1 MSQSSFSRA
10 AAAAVVVTLLAAP
23 ASRIG
28 LAQDANPFAG
38 FDTFV
43 EGVMKEWFVPGLAV
57 GAVKD
62 GRVVLAKGYGYRDVD
77 KRLPV
82 TSRTL
87 MPIGSNTKSFTATIM
102 GMLSDEKK
110 LEWDKPIRTYL
121 PDFELHDD
129 VATRLMT
136 PLDLVTHR
144 SGLPRHDAVW
154 EDATLTRQDI
164 YDRLR
169 YLEPTAT
176 FRQRYQYNNLV
187 FTTAGYLVERITKQ
201 SWDELVRQRIFTPLG
216 MTSSNTSVRDLPKS
230 ADYSEP
236 YVLQGKTVVAVPFRN
251 IDAIAPAG
259 GINSN
264 VEDTLKYVQ
273 MHIDQGRAG
282 SAQIVSRTFSS
293 MMQSVQTAAAQE
305 ADSAAA
311 VYTEFGPG
319 GYGLGV
325 SVRSYRGRKVVE
337 HTGAID
343 GFNSWMSWMPN
354 DRVGVIVLTNL
365 SGGFNPV
372 PQIVLWNVY
381 ERLLGLSLTDHVA
394 RSRDGQRRFDEQAA
408 ERVRRREASRTPN
421 TTPSRPLVDFA
432 GTYEHPAY
440 GKVIVA
446 LRDGNLVMSRAQQ
459 IGTLEH
465 WNYDVFMQTYDLQA
479 RVPRRRVSFIPGP
492 SGAIGSLTINFDEGP
507 IVFRRQAKPD
517 G

>member
-1 MSQSSFSRA
+1 MSQPSFSRA
-10 AAAAVVVTLLAAP
+10 AIAAVVGALLAAP

-28 LAQDANPFAG
+28 LAQDASPFAG
-38 FDTFV
+38 FDSFV

-62 GRVVLAKGYGYRDVD
+62 GGVVLAKGYGYRDIG
-77 KRLPV
+77 KQLPV
-82 TSRTL
+82 TSRTV

-102 GMLSDEKK
+102 GMLSDEKR
-110 LEWDKPIRTYL
+110 LDWDKPIRTYL
-121 PDFELHDD
+121 PDFELHDE
-129 VATRLMT
+129 VATRLIT

-154 EDATLTRQDI
+154 EDASLSRQDI
-164 YDRLR
+164 YERLR

-176 FRQRYQYNNLV
+176 FRQRYQYNNII
-187 FTTAGYLVERITKQ
+187 FMTAGYLVERITKQ
-201 SWDELVRQRIFTPLG
+201 SWDDLVKQRIFTPIG
-216 MTSSNTSVRDLPKS
+216 MTSSNTSVRDIPKS
-230 ADYSEP
+230 ADYSQP
-236 YVLQGKTVVAVPFRN
+236 YVIQEKTVVAVPFRN
-251 IDAIAPAG
+251 MDAMAPAG

-264 VEDTLKYVQ
+264 VEDMLKYVQ
-273 MHIDQGRAG
+273 MHIAQGRAG
-282 SAQIVSRTFSS
+282 TAQIVSRAFSS
-293 MMQSVQTAAAQE
+293 TMQSVQTAAAPE
-305 ADSAAA
+305 NDSGAP
-311 VYTEFGPG
+311 VYAEFGPG

-343 GFNSWMSWMPN
+343 GFSSWMSWMPN
-354 DRVGVIVLTNL
+354 DRVGVVVLTNQ

-394 RSRDGQRRFDEQAA
+394 RSRDGQQRFDQQAA
-408 ERVRRREASRTPN
+408 ERVRRREATRTPD
-421 TTPSRPLVDFA
+421 TTPSRPLVNFA

-440 GKVIVA
+440 GKVTIA
-446 LRDGNLVMSRAQQ
+446 LRDGRLIMSRAQQ
-459 IGTLEH
+459 VGALEH

-492 SGAIGSLTINFDEGP
+492 GGGIESLTINYDEGP
-507 IVFRRQAKPD
+507 IVFRRLP
-517 G
+517 GSGG